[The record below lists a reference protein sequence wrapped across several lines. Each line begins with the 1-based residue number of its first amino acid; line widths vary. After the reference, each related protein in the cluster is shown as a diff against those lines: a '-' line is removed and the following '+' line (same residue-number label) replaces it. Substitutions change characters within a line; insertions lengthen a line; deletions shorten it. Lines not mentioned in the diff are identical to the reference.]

1 MAGDLGRRVSVAAVG
16 IPLGVLLLY
25 LGGWYLTAAVI
36 LLAAVGTREAYGLA
50 EARGWRPFQWPG
62 LAAAV
67 LLIVAA
73 GVSGSYQAWA
83 PVALAVLL
91 VLVPGVLAGAVFRR
105 GPDGDPLLAVG
116 TTLLG
121 LGYAALPMAFA
132 VFLRELPEQL
142 AGVPVTGWAA
152 THLLLFPLVVT
163 WLGDTFAYF
172 TGKHLGR
179 RKLIPSVSP
188 KKTVAGSVGGIAG
201 SALGAVVL
209 ALLFL
214 GPDAVHTLPLP
225 TAALLGAILGAV
237 AQVGDLAES
246 VLKREAGVKDSGNL
260 LPGHGGVLDRFDAI
274 YFTLPLTYLAFLFVL
289 V

>member
-1 MAGDLGRRVSVAAVG
+1 VAGDLGRRVSVAAVG

-25 LGGWYLTAAVI
+25 LGGWYLTAAVV
-36 LLAAVGTREAYGLA
+36 LLAVVGTREAYGLA
-50 EARGWRPFQWPG
+50 EARGWRPFQLPG
-62 LAAAV
+62 LAAAIFLV
-67 LLIVAA
+67 LTA
-73 GVSGSYQAWA
+73 GAMGSYQPWA

-91 VLVPGVLAGAVFRR
+91 VLVPGLLAGAVFRR
-105 GPDGDPLLAVG
+105 GPDGDPLLAVA

-121 LGYAALPMAFA
+121 LGYATLPMAFA

-152 THLLLFPLVVT
+152 IHLLLFPLVVT

-225 TAALLGAILGAV
+225 TAGILGAVLGAV